1 MKSTKRNTFTLD
13 TAIIKLQTV
22 LEERDDDYGSSNDFF
37 DDLADMCN
45 VILGRKLSEKLNSS
59 DAANIMLCMKLIRIS
74 QNPSHEDSWIDTAGY
89 ALLGLLKQE
98 ELCENED

>member
-13 TAIIKLQTV
+13 TALIKLQTV

-45 VILGRKLSEKLNSS
+45 VILGRKLS
-59 DAANIMLCMKLIRIS
+59 
-74 QNPSHEDSWIDTAGY
+74 
-89 ALLGLLKQE
+89 
-98 ELCENED
+98 